1 MMTHKKD
8 VTTNCTNSSAY
19 EQWLKAQKEAK
30 QAEKDA
36 REIRDFFIN
45 FAEHGIPE
53 GEEEAYRRNVPEIIE
68 NLVETIKAWESIQK
82 LDLLFDSTPMPL
94 DAVEIPK
101 FPVDCLPDAVRDY
114 VVAVAESTQT
124 TYEMAGILSLG
135 VLASIMQGKAV
146 VEVKPGY
153 TEQLSVYAVAIAES
167 GERKSA
173 VIKHLTEPIPEYERN
188 YNKQIA
194 PAVEKNKLD
203 KRILDGAIKQLEKQ
217 AIRGT
222 IDDEGRIELDVRIKE
237 LAEFKELHPLRI
249 FVNDATPE
257 KLIDIMDKQG
267 GKIAICTAEGN
278 LFDMLAAKNDRGTSL
293 MEPLLKGHAGDA
305 LTVDRL
311 GREGNFIAKPHIST
325 ILTVQ
330 PHVIE
335 KVIRNSGY
343 SGRGLLARFLFVKC
357 GSYVGERSA
366 ISPIVPEDVK
376 KRYRNLLFELLAED
390 TVRTFELSEGAKEEW
405 KQLYDIVEKRLLNEW
420 HFMGGFGSK
429 FVGMTVRL
437 AALIHGAED
446 GRGKLQQNHI
456 SGETFRRAVKIA
468 ECLGKHAELVYMTAG
483 CDERTENAK
492 YIMKRL
498 ESVDYKSPILK
509 SEFQALCQRFKTA
522 EEMEAPVKLLE
533 EKGYLKCVKD
543 ESGGKG
549 RPKELVYVNWDLFLL
564 KEK

>member
-1 MMTHKKD
+1 MTCKKD
-8 VTTNCTNSSAY
+8 TGTNNTSSSAY
-19 EQWLKAQKEAK
+19 EQWLKAHEEAE
-30 QAEKDA
+30 QFEKDTK
-36 REIRDFFIN
+36 DVCGFLIN
-45 FAEHGIPE
+45 LMENGIPE
-53 GEEEAYRRNVPEIIE
+53 GQEEEYKRNVPLIIE
-68 NLVETIKAWESIQK
+68 DLNQVIKIGESMK
-82 LDLLFDSTPMPL
+82 EVDPLFDTIPMPL
-94 DAVEIPK
+94 DAVDVPR
-101 FPVDCLPDAVRDY
+101 FPVECLPDVVRDY

-135 VLASIMQGKAV
+135 VLASVMQGKAI

-173 VIKHLTEPIPEYERN
+173 VIKHLTEPIPEYERS

-222 IDDEGRIELDVRIKE
+222 IDDDGRIELDVRIKE

-293 MEPLLKGHAGDA
+293 MEPLLKGHAGDS

-390 TVRTFELSEGAKEEW
+390 TVRTFDLSEGAKEEW
-405 KQLYDIVEKRLLNEW
+405 QRLHDVVEKRLLNEW

-456 SGETFRRAVKIA
+456 SGETFRRAIKIA
-468 ECLGKHAELVYMTAG
+468 ECLGKHAEFVYLTAG

-498 ESVDYKSPILK
+498 ESVDYKTPILK

-522 EEMEAPVKLLE
+522 EEMEAPVKLLV

-543 ESGGKG
+543 DSGGKG
-549 RPKELVYVNWDLFLL
+549 RPKELIYVNWDLFWL
-564 KEK
+564 KAK